1 MPPRDAPTRSRRS
14 APTPLAATAATA
26 PGFGTADRAPIV
38 AAAASRFPTRWATAA
53 LVGIN
58 LFPLVGVALLGW
70 STFDLMLLYWF
81 ENGVIALY
89 VALTMLLTVGPD
101 GSLRGAR
108 GLFGRLVM
116 IYVFTVGYAA
126 YWSAHGYAVVAL
138 FSDGGPFGWARDG
151 FISLELDGP
160 RVYFGGGWTI
170 ATTYL
175 TGPLLAGAVGM
186 LVSHGVAFVG
196 TLVRRGEDLRAA
208 PIELI
213 LRPYP
218 RVVLLQLAL
227 GVGGFLVL
235 RLGEPLAALLF
246 FVLLKTGFEVA
257 LQLGVGNG
265 GAPPAPPEPRPA
277 RARA

>member
-1 MPPRDAPTRSRRS
+1 MPPHHAPNRSRR
-14 APTPLAATAATA
+14 AVPTPLVATAVTA
-26 PGFGTADRAPIV
+26 RGSSAAGGAPIV
-38 AAAASRFPTRWATAA
+38 ATATRGPTRWTTAA

-70 STFDLMLLYWF
+70 STFDLMLVYWF

-101 GSLRGAR
+101 GSLRGTR

-116 IYVFTVGYAA
+116 IYVFVVGYAA

-138 FSDGGPFGWARDG
+138 ISDGGPFGWAPDG
-151 FISLELDGP
+151 FINLEFDGP
-160 RVYFGGGWTI
+160 RVYFGGGWSI
-170 ATTYL
+170 ASTYL
-175 TGPLLAGAVGM
+175 TGPLLGGAVGM

-208 PIELI
+208 PIDLI

-218 RVVLLQLAL
+218 RVVLLQVAL

-246 FVLLKTGFEVA
+246 FVMLKTGFEVA
-257 LQLGVGNG
+257 VQLGVGSR
-265 GAPPAPPEPRPA
+265 EPRPGA
-277 RARA
+277 SERNPAGAHP